1 MCMRLQLACT
11 EVCNIRLLL
20 FYYDSD
26 TGTGLLPGGR
36 SPDGEFRVKMV
47 LLFLDLLLSFS

>member
-47 LLFLDLLLSFS
+47 LLFLVLLLSFL